1 MTERD
6 KPDGADVA
14 MALAPRKQTRAD
26 ATQQRILV
34 AARKEFAKNGLGG
47 ARVDEIAERAKANKR
62 MIYHYFASKDALFQ
76 VVLEQAYLD
85 LRQAEQKLELHNLA
99 PRDALEKLI
108 RFTWQ
113 YYLKN
118 PDFVPLIN
126 SANLHKA
133 KHLKN
138 SATFRAANSNYV
150 GTTAD
155 ILTRGV
161 ASGEFRDNIDP
172 IQLTIS
178 MAAINFYYFTNRYTL
193 GLIFGSDFMDD
204 ASLEAR
210 ISFNIETILR
220 MVLK

>member
-1 MTERD
+1 MTETS
-6 KPDGADVA
+6 KPRPADGAPS
-14 MALAPRKQTRAD
+14 LAPRKQTRAD
-26 ATQQRILV
+26 ATQQRILI

-47 ARVDEIAERAKANKR
+47 ARVDEIAARAKANKR
-62 MIYHYFASKDALFQ
+62 MIYHYFVSKDALFQ
-76 VVLEQAYLD
+76 LVLEQAYLD
-85 LRQAEQKLELHNLA
+85 LRQAEQKLELENLA
-99 PRDALEKLI
+99 PEAALEKLV

-118 PDFVPLIN
+118 PDFVTLVN

-138 SATFRAANSNYV
+138 SANFRSVNKNYV

-155 ILTRGV
+155 ILARGV
-161 ASGEFRDNIDP
+161 ASGAFRDNIDP

-178 MAAINFYYFTNRYTL
+178 MAAVNFYYFTNRYTL
-193 GLIFGSDFMDD
+193 SLIFDTDLMDE

-210 ISFNIETILR
+210 INFNIETIMR

>member
-1 MTERD
+1 MTEII
-6 KPDGADVA
+6 KTPADVT
-14 MALAPRKQTRAD
+14 MVLAPRKQTRAD

-47 ARVDEIAERAKANKR
+47 ARVDEIAARAKANKR
-62 MIYHYFASKDALFQ
+62 MIYHYFVSKDALFQ
-76 VVLEQAYLD
+76 LVLEQAYLD
-85 LRQAEQKLELHNLA
+85 LRQAEQKLDLESLPPKA
-99 PRDALEKLI
+99 ALEKLT

-118 PDFVPLIN
+118 PDFVTLVN

-138 SATFRAANSNYV
+138 SANFRAVNSNYV

-155 ILTRGV
+155 ILKRGV
-161 ASGEFRDNIDP
+161 ASGDFRDNIDP

-178 MAAINFYYFTNRYTL
+178 IAALNFYYFTNRYTL
-193 GLIFGSDFMDD
+193 GLIFDTDFMDEK
-204 ASLEAR
+204 SLEAR
-210 ISFNIETILR
+210 INFNIETILR
-220 MVLK
+220 MVCK